1 MRQAHLPEHGQ
12 DEGGGQG
19 QRGEDLRDEQEL
31 QPIDAVGEHAAVELE
46 EHERHALREAEV
58 AQRHRIVRDLPG
70 QPGKGDVLR
79 PVPKDVEDQPD
90 PVEEIVPPGKGGEI
104 QLTDGLAQLVRERK
118 VYGCEFL
125 GDRYDIG
132 DKFGFVRATVAYAL
146 KRPDLKDKLLEYLKT
161 TK

>member
-79 PVPKDVEDQPD
+79 PVPQDVEDQPD
-90 PVEEIVPPGKGGEI
+90 PVEAIVPPGKGGE
-104 QLTDGLAQLVRERK
+104 GL
-118 VYGCEFL
+118 
-125 GDRYDIG
+125 DHS
-132 DKFGFVRATVAYAL
+132 TVSTAL
-146 KRPDLKDKLLEYLKT
+146 PG
-161 TK
+161 